1 MLIIF
6 KFQLYS
12 TEEPNAWCN
21 ASDYKNKRNKEKEK
35 AGLSYASASEKAY
48 HRALKRQGFV

>member
-21 ASDYKNKRNKEKEK
+21 ASDYKNKRNKEKENK
-35 AGLSYASASEKAY
+35 NEQTEKQA
-48 HRALKRQGFV
+48 RVFVPVFY